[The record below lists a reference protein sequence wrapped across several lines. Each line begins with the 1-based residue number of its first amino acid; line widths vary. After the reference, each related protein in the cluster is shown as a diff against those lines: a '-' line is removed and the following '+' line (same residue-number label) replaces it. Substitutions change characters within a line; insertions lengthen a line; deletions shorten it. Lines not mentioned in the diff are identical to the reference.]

1 MKKIVGIIAA
11 VTMAASVFA
20 VDFNARVIMEGSIA
34 DGTIDINGDK
44 DKQGAV
50 NFWKLNKKDQK
61 DADALVLSANGD
73 KAGAQFQMW
82 YQYEGGDKAA
92 LKIRSTSLW
101 FKPIDM
107 LKVTIGDVDVG
118 TYKEMID
125 WWKVA
130 SGETAVTHQTYTWSS
145 YATVSG
151 AGLSVEATPIDG
163 LWLSA
168 GVVATPGTNLAQI
181 KFDDFKNETYGAY
194 GVAAK
199 YNLSNLLGLPMTTAI
214 SWRDEGKGSTKI
226 LAIGAD
232 YGNNFAA
239 GLYAM
244 MNVRLRF
251 ENLNLL
257 DKVWGIDASDGSQW
271 FAKNVLTAVVIDNYF
286 KYSVGALNVQARLPV
301 TVRGLV
307 KDMKLKDG
315 GKKASDY
322 GYSPKFDQSYMSYE
336 IKATYAFDSFN
347 VYLDIENDNACTF
360 TSYPN
365 PKKEKERSLNP
376 KETFLNM
383 NVQSGVTFNIGT
395 CALDV
400 GLMIDVPNKK
410 GANIGWSIPFT
421 ASVAF

>member
-20 VDFNARVIMEGSIA
+20 VDFNARVYMTGKIA
-34 DGTIDINGDK
+34 DGTIDINGDEK
-44 DKQGAV
+44 KEGAV
-50 NFWKLNKKDQK
+50 NFWNLAKQDQK

-82 YQYEGGDKAA
+82 YNYEGGDAAA

-118 TYKEMID
+118 TYKEAID

-130 SGETAVTHQTYTWSS
+130 VGNSASEHDNWGTGGQWSS

-168 GVVATPGTNLAQI
+168 GVVATPDTNLAQI
-181 KFDDFKNETYGAY
+181 KFDGLKNETYGAY

-214 SWRDEGKGSTKI
+214 SWRDAGKGSTKI

-244 MNVRLRF
+244 MNVRF
-251 ENLNLL
+251 FF
-257 DKVWGIDASDGSQW
+257 DKATFSYFDSTVASGNAIGKNYEW
-271 FAKNVLTAVVIDNYF
+271 TAKNVLRGIAFDNYF

-307 KDMKLKDG
+307 KDMTENN
-315 GKKASDY
+315 KKASDY
-322 GYSPKFDQSYMSYE
+322 GYTPKTDPSYMSYE
-336 IKATYAFDSFN
+336 VKVTYAFDSFN
-347 VYLDIENDNACTF
+347 AYLDIENDNACTF
-360 TSYPN
+360 NSAA
-365 PKKEKERSLNP
+365 

-383 NVQSGVTFNIGT
+383 NVKPGVTFNVGT

-400 GLMIDVPNKK
+400 GLDIDVPNKK

>member
-34 DGTIDINGDK
+34 DGTIDIDGDK
-44 DKQGAV
+44 EKEGAV

-82 YQYEGGDKAA
+82 YNYEGGDAAA

-130 SGETAVTHQTYTWSS
+130 VGNSASEHDNWGTGGQWSS

-151 AGLSVEATPIDG
+151 AGLSVEVTPIDG

-168 GVVATPGTNLAQI
+168 GVVATPDTNLAQI
-181 KFDDFKNETYGAY
+181 KFNGTKDETYGAY

-199 YNLSNLLGLPMTTAI
+199 YNLSNLLGLPMTAAI
-214 SWRDEGKGSTKI
+214 SWRDSGKDSYKI
-226 LAIGAD
+226 AAIGAD

-244 MNVRLRF
+244 LNVRFFFEDFSYKTIDTDVSGLPQMYTWTLNNALR
-251 ENLNLL
+251 
-257 DKVWGIDASDGSQW
+257 GIA
-271 FAKNVLTAVVIDNYF
+271 FDNYF

-301 TVRGLV
+301 TVRTV
-307 KDMKLKDG
+307 KDLKGD
-315 GKKASDY
+315 KKASAWGLPED
-322 GYSPKFDQSYMSYE
+322 PSYMCYE
-336 IKATYAFDSFN
+336 VKVTYAFDSFN
-347 VYLDIENDNACTF
+347 AYLDIENDNACTF
-360 TSYPN
+360 NSAA
-365 PKKEKERSLNP
+365 

-383 NVQSGVTFNIGT
+383 NVQPGVTFNVGT

-400 GLMIDVPNKK
+400 GLMIDVPNAK

>member
-1 MKKIVGIIAA
+1 MKKIVGMIAA

-20 VDFNARVIMEGSIA
+20 VDFNARVYMTGNIA
-34 DGTIDINGDK
+34 DGTIDINGDEK
-44 DKQGAV
+44 KEGAV
-50 NFWKLNKKDQK
+50 NFWKLNKQDQK

-82 YQYEGGDKAA
+82 YNYEGGDAAA

-130 SGETAVTHQTYTWSS
+130 SGEKAVTHQTYTWSS

-151 AGLSVEATPIDG
+151 AGLSVEVTPIDG

-181 KFDDFKNETYGAY
+181 TFDGLKNETYGAY

-199 YNLSNLLGLPMTTAI
+199 YNLSNLLGLPMTAAI
-214 SWRDEGKGSTKI
+214 SWRDAGKDSTKI

-251 ENLNLL
+251 EKTSLDFPKGADSYSVTLANLAFG
-257 DKVWGIDASDGSQW
+257 GIA
-271 FAKNVLTAVVIDNYF
+271 IDNYF

-301 TVRGLV
+301 TVRGFV
-307 KDMKLKDG
+307 DPSDNG
-315 GKKASDY
+315 NSWYTSTNSKKADIDPSW
-322 GYSPKFDQSYMSYE
+322 MSYE
-336 IKATYAFDSFN
+336 VKVTYAFDSFN
-347 VYLDIENDNACTF
+347 AYLDIENDNACTF
-360 TSYPN
+360 NSAA
-365 PKKEKERSLNP
+365 

-383 NVQSGVTFNIGT
+383 NVQPGVTFNVGT
-395 CALDV
+395 CALDL

>member
-20 VDFNARVIMEGSIA
+20 VDFNARVYMTGNIA

-44 DKQGAV
+44 EKEGAV
-50 NFWKLNKKDQK
+50 NFWKLNKQDQK

-82 YQYEGGDKAA
+82 YNYEGGDAAA

-118 TYKEMID
+118 TYKEAID

-130 SGETAVTHQTYTWSS
+130 VGNSASEHDNWGTGGQWSS

-151 AGLSVEATPIDG
+151 AGLSVEVTPIDG

-181 KFDDFKNETYGAY
+181 KFNGTKDETYGAY

-199 YNLSNLLGLPMTTAI
+199 YNLSNLLGLPMTAAI
-214 SWRDEGKGSTKI
+214 SWRDSGKDSYKI
-226 LAIGAD
+226 AAIGAD

-244 MNVRLRF
+244 LNVRFFFEDFSYKTIDTDVSDLPQMYTWTLNNALR
-251 ENLNLL
+251 
-257 DKVWGIDASDGSQW
+257 GIA
-271 FAKNVLTAVVIDNYF
+271 FDNYF

-301 TVRGLV
+301 TVRTV
-307 KDMKLKDG
+307 KDLKGD
-315 GKKASDY
+315 KKASALGLPED
-322 GYSPKFDQSYMSYE
+322 PSYMCYE
-336 IKATYAFDSFN
+336 VKVTYAFDSFN
-347 VYLDIENDNACTF
+347 AYLDIENDNACTF
-360 TSYPN
+360 NSAA
-365 PKKEKERSLNP
+365 

-383 NVQSGVTFNIGT
+383 NVQPGVTFNVGT

-400 GLMIDVPNKK
+400 GLMIDVPNAK